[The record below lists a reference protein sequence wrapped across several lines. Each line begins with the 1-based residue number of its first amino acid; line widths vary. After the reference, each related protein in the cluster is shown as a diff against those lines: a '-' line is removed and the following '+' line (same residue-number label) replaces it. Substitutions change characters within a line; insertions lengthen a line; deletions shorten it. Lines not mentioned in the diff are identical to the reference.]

1 MESILSIHSQMI
13 ENLQSQRKVAS
24 NIHVSPVNTSP
35 IEFGSA
41 LEQVINSVNKIQ
53 VNASE
58 KVRNYELG
66 INDDLIGA
74 TIANQKASLSFNALM
89 HVRNKMVSNFNDII
103 KMPV

>member
-1 MESILSIHSQMI
+1 MESIVSIHSQMI
-13 ENLQSQRKVAS
+13 ENLQNQRKVAS
-24 NIHVSPVNTSP
+24 NIPVSPVNTSS

-66 INDDLIGA
+66 LNDDLIGA